1 MYVFGFAL
9 NFVTATIGAV
19 SIGVG
24 IDYSI
29 HMTERFREELAIAES
44 PIRAL
49 QHAARGTG
57 VALAASATSS
67 IVGFA
72 IMGFAPMPMFSS
84 YGVLTALM
92 IFLAFSASVL
102 VLPSL
107 LLLVTPSHP
116 PDPRHTNLENQ
127 NGIHTPRVHQARA
140 VTRLMTNSECFDD

>member
-1 MYVFGFAL
+1 
-9 NFVTATIGAV
+9 
-19 SIGVG
+19 
-24 IDYSI
+24 
-29 HMTERFREELAIAES
+29 MTERFREELAIAES

-57 VALAASATSS
+57 VALAASAASS

-116 PDPRHTNLENQ
+116 PDPRRANSENR
-127 NGIHTPRVHQARA
+127 NERRTPQVPSTKTL
-140 VTRLMTNSECFDD
+140 TRLIANSEYADD